1 MPQGVSQQ
9 LQHPGT
15 LRIEGQIRTGPIP
28 SPEEIGEY
36 ERILPG
42 SADRLIKMAEKEQ
55 SHRHQIESRGQT
67 HRVGI
72 TFVGQLFA
80 FLIGITG
87 IAGGV
92 YLVKS
97 DKPIT
102 GFGVFFTSLATIMG
116 VFFYSRRRT
125 PEKQFPAPISGQL

>member
-1 MPQGVSQQ
+1 VPQAVSQQ
-9 LQHPGT
+9 VQQ

-28 SPEEIGEY
+28 SPDEIAEY

-42 SADRLIKMAEKEQ
+42 CADRLVKMAEKEQ
-55 SHRHQIESRGQT
+55 AHRHKTETRGQT
-67 HRVGI
+67 HRMGI

-80 FLIGITG
+80 FLIGIAG

-102 GFGVFFTSLATIMG
+102 GFGVFFTSLAAIMG
-116 VFFYSRRRT
+116 VFFYGRSRKA
-125 PEKQFPAPISGQL
+125 EKQFPSPISGQL